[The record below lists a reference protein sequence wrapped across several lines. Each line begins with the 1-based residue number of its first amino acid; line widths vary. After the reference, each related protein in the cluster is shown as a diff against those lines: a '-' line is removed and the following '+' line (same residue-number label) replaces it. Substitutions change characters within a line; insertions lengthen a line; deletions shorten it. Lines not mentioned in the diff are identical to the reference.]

1 MLKKKTKKLYIC
13 SECGNEFSKW
23 SGQCS
28 ACNAW
33 NSLKE
38 SVFETSSAIDIK
50 PAKIIDL
57 KDIDNSNYGRIVTG
71 IEEFDLVL
79 GGGIVPGEV
88 ILLGGDPGVGKSTLL
103 WQVACT
109 MRGKTFYISGEESP
123 QQIKMRAQRISKN
136 LGGVMLIDEP
146 DVASWINVLEE
157 QKPAFVIIDSIQ
169 TIYDS
174 TIAGAPGSIIQIK
187 HCANKIIRIAKK
199 LSIATVLV
207 GHVTKEGEVAGPKT
221 LEHMV
226 DGVFYLEGEKV
237 QNERFLRSNKN
248 RFGSTEEMGVFV
260 LTEKG
265 MQSASDFGRM
275 KPEEEIPF
283 GLARTAVLEGSRTY
297 ITEVQA
303 LIQKSSFGF
312 PKRNCVGYDL
322 NRLLMMI
329 AVSSNH
335 LDVDLSDKD
344 VFLSISDGYKLKDPS
359 SDLAVVSALLSATYK
374 KPLKGNV
381 IILGEV
387 DLAGRIHLSSQ
398 SKKIIKDVRKI
409 GYLAKTFKKLE
420 REQVLGGNK
429 TAV

>member
-1 MLKKKTKKLYIC
+1 VGESDVEQAEIIYLK
-13 SECGNEFSKW
+13 N
-23 SGQCS
+23 
-28 ACNAW
+28 
-33 NSLKE
+33 
-38 SVFETSSAIDIK
+38 V
-50 PAKIIDL
+50 
-57 KDIDNSNYGRIVTG
+57 DNSKYKRIVTG

-88 ILLGGDPGVGKSTLL
+88 VLLGGDPGVGKSTLL
-103 WQVACT
+103 WQVACAIK
-109 MRGKTFYISGEESP
+109 GKTYYISGEESP
-123 QQIKMRAQRISKN
+123 QQIKMRAERISRN
-136 LGGVMLIDEP
+136 FGNVMLIDDP
-146 DVASWINVLEE
+146 DVASWIKTLEE
-157 QKPAFVIIDSIQ
+157 HKPTFIIIDSIQ

-174 TIAGAPGSIIQIK
+174 TVAGAPGSIIQIK
-187 HCANKIIRIAKK
+187 HCANKIIRVAKS

-226 DGVFYLEGEKV
+226 DGVFYLEGEKM

-275 KPEEEIPF
+275 KPEEIIPF
-283 GLARTAVLEGSRTY
+283 GLSRTAVLEGSRTY

-329 AVSSNH
+329 AVISNH
-335 LDVDLSDKD
+335 LGVDLSDKD
-344 VFLSISDGYKLKDPS
+344 VFLSISDGYKLKDPL
-359 SDLAVVSALLSATYK
+359 SDLAVISAILSAALK
-374 KPLKGNV
+374 KPLQGNA
-381 IILGEV
+381 IIMGEV
-387 DLAGRIHLSSQ
+387 DLAGRIHIPSQ
-398 SKKIIKDVRKI
+398 AKKIIKDVQKI
-409 GYLAKTFKKLE
+409 GYKAKTFKNLDQKSILSS
-420 REQVLGGNK
+420 GK
-429 TAV
+429 TSI